1 LSTTGARSAGRTR
14 TKGHDQQNRPQPRL
28 HFRHGAFHDTISKIS
43 KELTVELQHFHA
55 RPPKFRPALTD
66 LRAIALTELRAIRAS
81 FDQAIDDPARLLVV
95 AEDQGRVVGMMQANP
110 DGQYRRTATGDTSRR
125 AIVRVE
131 VT

>member
-1 LSTTGARSAGRTR
+1 MSTTGARSAGRTR

-55 RPPKFRPALTD
+55 RPPMFRPALTD
-66 LRAIALTELRAIRAS
+66 LRAIRAS

-95 AEDQGRVVGMMQANP
+95 AEDQGRVVGMIASEP
-110 DGQYRRTATGDTSRR
+110 
-125 AIVRVE
+125 
-131 VT
+131 